1 MFLNWITSSTEFL
14 WFLSFFTRLVALCQF
29 IRMIL
34 SYNKESVYFPDARIG
49 KLDDC
54 FGWRQAFFG
63 GSRSKGKNFLKFMKD
78 WIQRSCFQSW
88 INFRKFLPLLREP
101 PKKACLKPKQSSP
114 TDQNSLREKISSVCW
129 KENIFF
135 EMLGLLCRHPEFLA

>member
-1 MFLNWITSSTEFL
+1 MSTEL
-14 WFLSFFTRLVALCQF
+14 WFHKPIDVQPKFPAGNLTCCFGIQFVQKLFLS
-29 IRMIL
+29 
-34 SYNKESVYFPDARIG
+34 SNKQSIYFPDARIG

-114 TDQNSLREKISSVCW
+114 TDQNSLRENIRSVCW
-129 KENIFF
+129 KESFF
-135 EMLGLLCRHPEFLA
+135 FKIIDFLIH